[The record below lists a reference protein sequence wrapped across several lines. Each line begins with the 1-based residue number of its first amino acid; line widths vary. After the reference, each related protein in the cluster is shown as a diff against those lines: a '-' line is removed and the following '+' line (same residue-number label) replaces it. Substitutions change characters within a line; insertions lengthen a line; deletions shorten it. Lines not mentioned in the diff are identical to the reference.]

1 MPGAASSAK
10 LTARAPPRVRRL
22 EIERIE
28 VEAVT
33 GKIIIV
39 AKGAEAAESS
49 NPLDDWLAKN
59 ARSPRN

>member
-1 MPGAASSAK
+1 LQRAIRAARSAGI
-10 LTARAPPRVRRL
+10 

-59 ARSPRN
+59 ARSPQRN